1 MNDLIHEA
9 SALAEYWRK
18 LYVRTG
24 HVQYLRT
31 AEVLST
37 LRAVIVDKKIPLPA
51 DFNSKPCAGIPI
63 HVPEYAGITGEEQ
76 PTESVLREIQQNLSC
91 SGSNLAAI
99 RLAAKN
105 PTKEELRHLK
115 REALVMKMFEV
126 AAVISEV
133 QKENEENEKQ
143 STTSQDR

>member
-37 LRAVIVDKKIPLPA
+37 LRAAIVEKKIELPA
-51 DFNSKPCAGIPI
+51 DFTSKPCAGIAI
-63 HVPEYAGITGEEQ
+63 QVPEYAGTTGEE
-76 PTESVLREIQQNLSC
+76 PTVESVLQEIQQILAC
-91 SGSNLAAI
+91 SGPELAAT
-99 RLAAKN
+99 RLAAKK

-126 AAVISEV
+126 AAVISDV
-133 QKENEENEKQ
+133 QKENEQNE
-143 STTSQDR
+143 TTKE